1 MRTTRGALRILT
13 TALLVAAVRCG
24 SIDAGSRVLPRGAN
38 PADAERYAAHDGSSA
53 FVCDGGATTIDRSRV
68 NDDYCDCD
76 DGADEP
82 GASRPRTQKPLN
94 PDAQPQT
101 RRRR

>member
-13 TALLVAAVRCG
+13 AALLVAAVRCG
-24 SIDAGSRVLPRGAN
+24 FIDAGSRTLPRGAN
-38 PADAERYAAHDGSSA
+38 PADAKRYAARDGSSV

-82 GASRPRTQKPLN
+82 GASRPRTQNPLN

>member
-24 SIDAGSRVLPRGAN
+24 SIDAGSRTLPRGAN

-76 DGADEP
+76 DGA
-82 GASRPRTQKPLN
+82 GADLVATYFGLDFARLQHGQ
-94 PDAQPQT
+94 A
-101 RRRR
+101 